1 MAIKLIAIDLD
12 GTLVN
17 NEGNIS
23 DENKKAIQKAKDEG
37 VKVVLCTGRPLLGM
51 VEVLKECNLLED
63 GDYGIKYNGG
73 LIQKTKTGETV
84 KQVTFEESEIDDIYN
99 MVTDLN
105 MPLNLIDLNRIYEP
119 PYPKGHESKYDLLM
133 KALPFE
139 PIDMNNL
146 PSDLAVNKM
155 VMCRPKE
162 ELDTAIRRI
171 PNSFYERYSII
182 KSRPVLLEF
191 MPKGV
196 DKGTG
201 LSMLEELLDIKQEE
215 MMAIGDMEND
225 IAMVDYAGLGVA
237 MENGAENVKEISQF
251 ITKSNDAHGVAH
263 AINKFVL
270 KSKIEN

>member
-1 MAIKLIAIDLD
+1 LAIKLIAIDLD

-63 GDYGIKYNGG
+63 GDYGITYNGG

-105 MPLNLIDLNRIYEP
+105 MPLNLIDLNRIYEL

-139 PIDMNNL
+139 PIDMITF
-146 PSDLAVNKM
+146 
-155 VMCRPKE
+155 R
-162 ELDTAIRRI
+162 AI
-171 PNSFYERYSII
+171 
-182 KSRPVLLEF
+182 
-191 MPKGV
+191 
-196 DKGTG
+196 
-201 LSMLEELLDIKQEE
+201 
-215 MMAIGDMEND
+215 
-225 IAMVDYAGLGVA
+225 
-237 MENGAENVKEISQF
+237 
-251 ITKSNDAHGVAH
+251 
-263 AINKFVL
+263 
-270 KSKIEN
+270 